1 MSQERSRIKGC
12 ASAVKGRR
20 SRVGKRL
27 PVAMIAL
34 AALGLGACAETQL
47 AAYTVKRM
55 GKTGEETGTRK
66 IGRPYQIA
74 GRWYYPAANPTY
86 DEVGIASWY
95 GPNFHGRPTANGEVY
110 DMDAL
115 TAAHTTLPLPSIV
128 RVTNLENG
136 RSVLLRVNDR
146 GPFVK
151 DRLID
156 VSRRAAQLLGF
167 AAKGTARVRVE
178 NVTDRVPEG
187 FRPDGRVAYGEP
199 APLPGESNKPKVVQ
213 AVARIEQPP
222 TPEDERQAR
231 AVPRG
236 EVVAAELPSL
246 ISKAEAAPMATGG
259 HYVQVGAFR
268 DAANARS
275 LELRLSSRFGAVNV
289 MPTRIDGG
297 TFYRVRLGPFEREEL
312 ADAVLDELARAGY
325 GNAAVVSD

>member
-1 MSQERSRIKGC
+1 MAGGGI
-12 ASAVKGRR
+12 
-20 SRVGKRL
+20 
-27 PVAMIAL
+27 
-34 AALGLGACAETQL
+34 
-47 AAYTVKRM
+47 
-55 GKTGEETGTRK
+55 TRPP
-66 IGRPYQIA
+66 IP
-74 GRWYYPAANPTY
+74 NY

-95 GPNFHGRPTANGEVY
+95 GPKFHGRPTANGEIY
-110 DMDAL
+110 DMNAL

-136 RSVLLRVNDR
+136 RSMLLRVNDR

-151 DRLID
+151 GRLID

-178 NVTDRVPEG
+178 NVTSRVPDGYE
-187 FRPDGRVAYGEP
+187 PDGRVAYGEP
-199 APLPGESNKPKVVQ
+199 APLPGEDDAPRVVQ
-213 AVARIEQPP
+213 AVARIEQPT
-222 TPEDERQAR
+222 TPEDERQVR

-246 ISKAEAAPMATGG
+246 ISKAQAAPLAAGS

-275 LELRLSSRFGAVNV
+275 LEMRLSGQFGAVNV
-289 MPTRIDGG
+289 VPAHVDGG
-297 TFYRVRLGPFEREEL
+297 IFYRVRLGPFEHEEL
-312 ADAVLDELARAGY
+312 AEAVLKELARAGY